1 MNVKDCSVQN
11 SLCSRI
17 VKADYSGAK
26 VKVVKS
32 KNPAALNIEGIIVRE
47 TTRTFIVIQPDD
59 DVKTVIKEGSV
70 FQMLLPSSLK
80 SNNDGLPLAVNIWGD
95 TILYQGSER
104 GKKKF
109 KEKYNLELY

>member
-1 MNVKDCSVQN
+1 MVLQVRPAEAKDGLNVKDCSVQN

-32 KNPAALNIEGIIVRE
+32 KNPATLDIEGIIVRE

-59 DVKTVIKEGSV
+59 VVKTVLKEGSV

-80 SNNDGLPLAVNIWGD
+80 STNDG
-95 TILYQGSER
+95 
-104 GKKKF
+104 
-109 KEKYNLELY
+109 